1 MVPKCRR
8 TGAGDN
14 PAAFRFTAHTML
26 LAVIAIS
33 LGAAIGA
40 LLRWGLSVGL
50 NHLFPALPP
59 GTLAANLVGG
69 YLIGIAMTVFA
80 QAGTLPPEWRLFV
93 VTGFLGGLTTFSS
106 FSAEVVTL
114 MQQGRAGWAM
124 ATVATHVLGSLAMTL
139 AGIASAE
146 FLRG

>member
-1 MVPKCRR
+1 
-8 TGAGDN
+8 
-14 PAAFRFTAHTML
+14 ML
-26 LAVIAIS
+26 LAIVAIS

-40 LLRWGLSVGL
+40 LLRWGLGVGL

-59 GTLAANLVGG
+59 GTLVANLVGG
-69 YLIGIAMTVFA
+69 YLVGIAMSVFA
-80 QAGTLPPEWRLFV
+80 QAGTLPPEWRLFI

-106 FSAEVVTL
+106 FSAEVVGL

-124 ATVATHVLGSLAMTL
+124 ATVATHVLGSLALTL